1 MTIQIKRVY
10 DPPARKDGYR
20 VLVDRI
26 WPRGLTKERAD
37 IDLWLKDIAPSSAL
51 RSWFTMIRRS
61 GMNLRYATSGNWNN
75 SLIRSIN

>member
-26 WPRGLTKERAD
+26 WPRGLRKERAA
-37 IDLWLKDIAPSSAL
+37 INLWLKDIAPSTVCAACSRMTL
-51 RSWFTMIRRS
+51 GN
-61 GMNLRYATSGNWNN
+61 GMNFRHATSAN
-75 SLIRSIN
+75 